1 MTDLE
6 ATLEP
11 QPAASGAPP
20 ARIGPYR
27 IDGVLGRGG
36 MGEVFLAWDE
46 ALQRPVAV
54 KRVAGALRHQGEARA
69 RFWREAR
76 ALAALDHP
84 GIVRIHR
91 IDETPEGDL
100 YLAMELV
107 PGVAL
112 AERVGTPW
120 PSQCAAA
127 LGLQVASALGAVHAA
142 GMTHRDVKPA
152 NILVQTD
159 GCVRLVDFGLARRGD
174 LEDRVTATGVRPGTP
189 AYMAPEQVE
198 GTQVGA
204 PADVFSLGVV
214 LYRLVAGVHP
224 FARDSASAT
233 ALALAAATHTP
244 LDAVAPLADRAL
256 VAVVERCLA
265 RDPAA
270 RFADGT
276 ELAAALAAVARV
288 EPAGLAAFV
297 ADPALAP
304 TAAGPSTPWAAD
316 IPAASGASQPA
327 PRPRNNR
334 RFWIGLA
341 VVAAAAGLGWWT
353 RPTSLHPLPTPHAI
367 PAGVPPL
374 PALPPRPV
382 VAVAGFHAPDDD
394 PQDPRA
400 AVLADALRHALDQ
413 VPEALISVPLAA
425 LQGSLAPG
433 EVVGPDLE
441 PTRLARPDRRL
452 GHVDV
457 LVRGTLRAERATGGA
472 SDGDRLGA
480 SDGLRIEVELVDPAT
495 GEVWRSYE
503 VQGPHEVVEAAH
515 VLARGLL
522 GILQAAAPDSF
533 VVPSTSVS
541 AYGALLAEGAAL
553 RRGDFER
560 AAESLDWALQLDPR
574 FVQARLS
581 QLALL
586 RSRRQGPEALAQAQ
600 ALLERSDLTERERA
614 LAQAWRGLAGGDGR
628 GALQALEAVQQR
640 WPYDLNAL
648 ELLMILRAQ
657 DPELR
662 DLAALEQVAR
672 RVLAIA
678 PRHEGA
684 ASRLV
689 RALAFRGRIAEAEAA
704 LAGLGIPA
712 DDPGFIEVFGEMDL
726 YAGRFDDAA
735 RRFATAV
742 ARSPDDL
749 YSEHM
754 GLAADILRGRCGEAA
769 VAALGRIDRIE
780 ALGRDGNLD
789 WTYSLASQA
798 LMCQGQW
805 AALGGVLDRWEAHS
819 ASGRAQVAILRPR
832 AALAA
837 GGDRA
842 QVARILA
849 AMAQSP
855 EVRVL
860 QARVIDAVAP
870 LRALAADAATQ
881 AVSADASQRSG
892 WLRARNLLE
901 FKANLLE
908 GRVEMAAL
916 DPAQDPAL
924 DPARVRDEGE
934 LFGQT
939 QALGVVAEALE
950 RAGEVEQ
957 AGVVWARFEALGYPR
972 LYVADMRR
980 GTPH

>member
-1 MTDLE
+1 MTDPE

-112 AERVGTPW
+112 AERVGAPW

-127 LGLQVASALGAVHAA
+127 LGHQVASALGAVHAA

-152 NILVQTD
+152 NILVQKD

-304 TAAGPSTPWAAD
+304 TAVGPSTPWAAD

-327 PRPRNNR
+327 PRSRNNR
-334 RFWIGLA
+334 RFWIGFA
-341 VVAAAAGLGWWT
+341 VVALAAGLGWWT
-353 RPTSLHPLPTPHAI
+353 RPTGLHPLPTPQAI

-472 SDGDRLGA
+472 SDG
-480 SDGLRIEVELVDPAT
+480 LRIEVELVDPAT
-495 GEVWRSYE
+495 GEVWRSYQ

-522 GILQAAAPDSF
+522 GILQAEAPESF

-541 AYGALLAEGAAL
+541 AYGALLAEGLAL

-726 YAGRFDDAA
+726 YAGRFDDAS

-742 ARSPDDL
+742 AHSPDDL

-754 GLAADILRGRCGEAA
+754 GFAADILRGRCGEAA

-789 WTYSLASQA
+789 WTYSLACQA
-798 LMCQGQW
+798 LLCQGQW
-805 AALGGVLDRWEAHS
+805 VALGGVLDRWEAHS
-819 ASGRAQVAILRPR
+819 ASGRAQVATLRPR

-849 AMAQSP
+849 AMAPSP

-860 QARVIDAVAP
+860 QVRVIDAVAP
-870 LRALAADAATQ
+870 LRSLAADAATQ
-881 AVSADASQRSG
+881 AVSAEASQRSG

-908 GRVEMAAL
+908 GRAEVPAL
-916 DPAQDPAL
+916 DPAL

-957 AGVVWARFEALGYPR
+957 AGAVWARFEALGYPR
-972 LYVADMRR
+972 LYVADMRS

>member
-265 RDPAA
+265 REPVA

-327 PRPRNNR
+327 PRPRNNK
-334 RFWIGLA
+334 RFWIGFA

-353 RPTSLHPLPTPHAI
+353 RPTGLHPLPTPHAI

-457 LVRGTLRAERATGGA
+457 LVRGTLRAERGTG
-472 SDGDRLGA
+472 GA

-522 GILQAAAPDSF
+522 GILQAEAPESF

-916 DPAQDPAL
+916 DPTLDPAL